1 MYEKGLVMDE
11 QKIFGE
17 LYNINIEEYENIDID
32 SVLFSVRVNNRLH
45 RAGLETVGA
54 LLKCTPQR
62 LAEINGFGAGC
73 FKEIYEYL
81 DSLTTQK
88 ENDKSIQKCKRRLLP
103 DSFREN
109 KENIIKGDFSFVTD
123 ESDVLVQEYKEAQSI
138 LENELIEQCINN
150 PEYVSIISK
159 SLSVFSESVVKVS
172 QMLSNIPADRY
183 TKKVKYYIDACSS
196 TATAKGELY
205 AKLFSEDV
213 GLERFIYNN
222 KEELCDDNS
231 VVFRFVKSCCYDI
244 GAMTELFFDE
254 VRKNE
259 RAFDIVKLRAD
270 GDTLE
275 QVGNTYAVTRERVRQ
290 IEKKTSHRFINWLKH
305 NSIMY
310 KIVADENG
318 SCVLFPSVFDV
329 YFKEHASIVLFFLKA
344 YGDELEYVNYYK
356 NLDLFIVGDD
366 SVLIKAQ
373 EYADD
378 LPDQFNE
385 DKLVEYLHTAYE
397 KYDVPEKLMLRCIE
411 DEFKK
416 TGDVYHRSRLTLGK
430 IYSDVLANHYPNGI
444 WIYNDEQIKE
454 FRNYVFK
461 DYGEIKLPDNNRAF
475 VGRISAVGILCG
487 RGMYGPKKEK
497 YISEELKK
505 KIHDYINESETPIF
519 LTNTLFSVFEEE
531 LLSEGVTNKYYLQGI
546 LRELFEDE
554 YIFRRDYISKDRN
567 ITSVYSE
574 IVSFIEQAEY
584 SVTKRQI
591 CEAFPGVTEIVINIS
606 VSDSE
611 IINLFGAYI
620 HANKLKLH
628 KDDLEY
634 ISCMMKNKFTRV
646 DYLHCKDLYDYVLRD
661 NPNIL
666 TSNGIYQAFGFYS
679 ILEYLYR
686 EEYEFSRP
694 YIARK
699 GVEITR
705 TFDQLHEMVQ
715 ASDVIQLSDI
725 IAVARDNHFQIN
737 SILEFAN
744 SCNETHLLANDKEL
758 VALEYAGITDDI
770 ANTVVQTIS
779 EEVMGTVFVM
789 DLHNVHKFPKIN
801 LSWSEWLIYSVVNK
815 WGDTIE
821 AGVTST
827 TFKQAKALVAPSG
840 KLSVEGFENWGG
852 SGEIYMPDNLENID
866 ELIADILFNENEE

>member
-1 MYEKGLVMDE
+1 MIFGFMYEKGLVMDE

-45 RAGLETVGA
+45 RARLETVGA

-88 ENDKSIQKCKRRLLP
+88 ENDKLIQKCKRRLLP

-123 ESDVLVQEYKEAQSI
+123 ESAILVQEYKEAQSI

-150 PEYVSIISK
+150 PDYVSIISQ
-159 SLSVFSESVVKVS
+159 SLSVFAESVVKVS

-213 GLERFIYNN
+213 CLERFIYNN

-231 VVFRFVKSCCYDI
+231 VVSRFVKSCCYDI
-244 GAMTELFFDE
+244 GAMTGLFFDE

-275 QVGNTYAVTRERVRQ
+275 QAGNTYTVTRERARQ

-318 SCVLFPSVFDV
+318 SYVLFPSVFDV

-344 YGDELEYVNYYK
+344 YGNELEYVNYYK

-385 DKLVEYLHTAYE
+385 DKLIEYLHTAYE

-430 IYSDVLANHYPNGI
+430 IYSDVLANHYPK
-444 WIYNDEQIKE
+444 Q
-454 FRNYVFK
+454 FK
-461 DYGEIKLPDNNRAF
+461 N
-475 VGRISAVGILCG
+475 
-487 RGMYGPKKEK
+487 
-497 YISEELKK
+497 
-505 KIHDYINESETPIF
+505 
-519 LTNTLFSVFEEE
+519 
-531 LLSEGVTNKYYLQGI
+531 
-546 LRELFEDE
+546 
-554 YIFRRDYISKDRN
+554 
-567 ITSVYSE
+567 
-574 IVSFIEQAEY
+574 
-584 SVTKRQI
+584 
-591 CEAFPGVTEIVINIS
+591 
-606 VSDSE
+606 
-611 IINLFGAYI
+611 
-620 HANKLKLH
+620 
-628 KDDLEY
+628 
-634 ISCMMKNKFTRV
+634 
-646 DYLHCKDLYDYVLRD
+646 
-661 NPNIL
+661 
-666 TSNGIYQAFGFYS
+666 
-679 ILEYLYR
+679 
-686 EEYEFSRP
+686 
-694 YIARK
+694 
-699 GVEITR
+699 
-705 TFDQLHEMVQ
+705 
-715 ASDVIQLSDI
+715 
-725 IAVARDNHFQIN
+725 
-737 SILEFAN
+737 
-744 SCNETHLLANDKEL
+744 
-758 VALEYAGITDDI
+758 
-770 ANTVVQTIS
+770 
-779 EEVMGTVFVM
+779 
-789 DLHNVHKFPKIN
+789 
-801 LSWSEWLIYSVVNK
+801 
-815 WGDTIE
+815 
-821 AGVTST
+821 
-827 TFKQAKALVAPSG
+827 
-840 KLSVEGFENWGG
+840 
-852 SGEIYMPDNLENID
+852 
-866 ELIADILFNENEE
+866 